1 MAIIVK
7 NTTFPSLLD
16 LLAPH
21 SCRGCGA
28 LGAVLCD
35 CCKKNIIASHS
46 NICPICKTKK
56 SAPTCPHCPN
66 TPTTFIVGSRQD
78 LIGQLV
84 SNLKFHSVRALAKPL
99 AEILNTILSDEL
111 PNDSQKLVLVP
122 LPTIKK
128 HVRTRGLDHTLLIA
142 RHLARLRPNCTVEQL
157 LIRHQNTVQVGTN
170 AATRRSQATSAYTLN
185 PKLKI
190 NPKATY
196 LLLDDVWTT
205 GASMLAAADI
215 AQKSG
220 IKLKNLKLAVL
231 AVTSLS

>member
-21 SCRGCGA
+21 SCRGCGT
-28 LGAVLCD
+28 LGTVLCD
-35 CCKKNIIASHS
+35 CCKKNIINSHF
-46 NICPICKTKK
+46 NFCPVCKAKK
-56 SAPTCPHCPN
+56 STTSCPHCPDL
-66 TPTTFIVGSRQD
+66 PGTFIVGSRQD

-84 SNLKFHSVRALAKPL
+84 SDLKFHSVRALAKPL
-99 AEILNTILSDEL
+99 AEILNAILLTEL
-111 PNDSQKLVLVP
+111 PDNNQKLILVP

-128 HVRTRGLDHTLLIA
+128 HVRARGLDHTLLIA
-142 RHLARLRPNCTVEQL
+142 KHLAKLRPSCTVEQL
-157 LIRHQNTVQVGTN
+157 LIRHQNTVQVGAD

-190 NPKATY
+190 GQTATY

-205 GASMLAAADI
+205 GASMLAAAKV
-215 AQKSG
+215 AQKAG
-220 IKLKNLKLAVL
+220 IKLANLKLAVL
-231 AVTSLS
+231 AVSSLN

>member
-1 MAIIVK
+1 MASIVK

-28 LGAVLCD
+28 LGTVLCD

-56 SAPTCPHCPN
+56 STPACPHCPD
-66 TPTTFIVGSRQD
+66 TPTTFIIGSRQE
-78 LIGQLV
+78 LIGRLI
-84 SNLKFHSVRALAKPL
+84 NDLKFHSVRALASPL

-128 HVRTRGLDHTLLIA
+128 HVRARGLDHTLLITK
-142 RHLARLRPNCTVEQL
+142 HLARLRPNCTVEKL
-157 LIRHQNTVQVGTN
+157 LIRRQNTVQVGAD

-190 NPKATY
+190 DQTATY

-205 GASMLAAADI
+205 GASMLAAAKI
-215 AQKSG
+215 AQQVG
-220 IKLKNLKLAVL
+220 IKLNNLNLAILAVN
-231 AVTSLS
+231 SLN